1 MLLFLLFCAKLCCC
15 ALCRPAEPRCALVSS
30 PLQAAD
36 LEKAQLADSA
46 AALGEKCAGLEQEL
60 KVARDSLASLR
71 AVADQVGCEGWLS
84 WTLLQQHIKFEHWW

>member
-1 MLLFLLFCAKLCCC
+1 MLLGRRHTPLL
-15 ALCRPAEPRCALVSS
+15 RPRQTCSARCTLASS

-84 WTLLQQHIKFEHWW
+84 LIPLQQQQHTKCEHW